1 MSSSSSHN
9 KGQHQ
14 TTTEESQTVSDTPQ
28 IKKPKSIE
36 GKDSDQTDPV
46 SVDSE
51 NEISSTENHPSEL
64 LPVSDREISPKE
76 DIIEEESGEKYFP
89 VEK

>member
-1 MSSSSSHN
+1 MKASMQSSSKVKGSMSSSSSH

-14 TTTEESQTVSDTPQ
+14 TTTEESQTVSDVPQ
-28 IKKPKSIE
+28 IKKPKSSE

-76 DIIEEESGEKYFP
+76 
-89 VEK
+89 V